1 MNNKLAIICAL
12 TAALIFPVAAEEVD
26 LQLQRR
32 EDQTVNAVPGH
43 KLDHGGIIINPTPQQ
58 FSRDPQGRM
67 LDLSRKQLK
76 IKARHGAK
84 TAEKAGVKQL
94 EGAYRLRI
102 DGKGAEIIGY
112 DAAGEFYG
120 LRTLD
125 AILASEAAVGG
136 KVPFLEIN
144 DWPELPERGVVEG
157 FYGTPWSHEARLA
170 LIDFFGKNK
179 LNKYI
184 YGPKNDPYHTSP
196 DWRKPYPEEEAAR
209 LAQLIAACDSNM
221 VKFTWAVHP
230 GADIKWTDGD
240 FADIMAKFEQLYG
253 LGCRSFAIFFDDIK
267 GEGTNPRKQVAF
279 LNRLTKEFVEAKGDV
294 TPLAMCPTDFT
305 KAWAD
310 GSENGP
316 LAEYG
321 RTLDPS
327 VMVMWTGDAV
337 CGDIPRSTL
346 EWVDS
351 RTRRPALVWWNYPV
365 TDYARH
371 ILNQG
376 PVYGLDPQATSAD
389 LCGLMSNPMENAIA
403 SMVALYGVADYTWNP
418 AAYNPIDCWERSL
431 AYMMPECPEAYRNF
445 AINSCDT
452 EFGYRRAESW
462 ETPAFKFDDYNIP
475 TAALLRSQLA
485 KMKAAP
491 SVIRSKCGNKMLL
504 AEIDPWLDQLEALAD
519 RTDAALLLMETYSKG
534 DGSEFWNGYV
544 ANRMDSVGQAA
555 YEAHKVGTLKWQPL
569 YEDLMDKMVDGF
581 YKSLTGEESS
591 IPKVTGTFGN
601 LQTPS
606 RKKMFDNDS
615 TTVYFADRVQQSGD
629 WIGVEFGAP
638 VELRN
643 VRILQGRDYRD
654 VVVFDKAVVDY
665 SPDGNKWLPLTDTL
679 IWVRDIYWECPG
691 AATPPTA
698 KGVRLRKLDSDN
710 QQGVGIREFSVNA
723 TGVTAPFDRN
733 PSTFERMDTPLNFTP
748 EDGTERVCL
757 LLGDMTGRTLN
768 VEQRDAVGSLLWRG
782 PVTEAYA
789 EIEVVPSAKMIT
801 LIGNADIFEIITKK
815 KFMNPDI

>member
-1 MNNKLAIICAL
+1 MIKNFAIICAL
-12 TAALIFPVAAEEVD
+12 AAAVTFPVTAEEVD

-32 EDQTVNAVPGH
+32 EDQTVHAVPGH
-43 KLDHGGIIINPTPQQ
+43 KVDHKGIVINPTPQQ
-58 FSRDPQGRM
+58 LVRDPQGRTF
-67 LDLSRKQLK
+67 DTSRKKLK
-76 IKARHGAK
+76 IKSGYGVKAA
-84 TAEKAGVKQL
+84 AKAGVKPC

-102 DGKGAEIIGY
+102 DGKGAEITGY

-120 LRTLD
+120 RRTLD
-125 AILASEAAVGG
+125 AILASEAAASGQ
-136 KVPFLEIN
+136 VPFLEIN

-170 LIDFFGKNK
+170 LIDFFGRNK

-196 DWRKPYPEEEAAR
+196 DWRKPYPADDAAR
-209 LAQLIAACDSNM
+209 LQELIVACDSNM

-230 GADIKWTDGD
+230 GADIKWTDRD
-240 FADIMAKFEQLYG
+240 FADIMDKFEQLYG

-267 GEGTNPRKQVAF
+267 GEGTNPEKQVAF

-316 LAEYG
+316 LSVYG

-337 CGDIPRSTL
+337 CGDIPRETL

-351 RTRRPALVWWNYPV
+351 RTRRPALVCWNYPV

-376 PVYGLDPQATSAD
+376 PVYGLDTRATSAD

-403 SMVALYGVADYTWNP
+403 STVALYGVADYTWNP

-431 AYMMPECPEAYRNF
+431 VYLMPECPGAYRAF

-452 EFGYRRAESW
+452 EFGYRREESW
-462 ETPAFKFDDYNIP
+462 ETPSFSFEDYTRP
-475 TAALLRSQLA
+475 KAALLRSQLA
-485 KMKAAP
+485 GMKAAP
-491 SVIRSKCGNKMLL
+491 AEIRAKCGNKMLL

-519 RTDAALLLMETYSKG
+519 RTDAALMLMETYSGG
-534 DGSEFWNGYV
+534 DGAAFWNGYI
-544 ANRMDSVGQAA
+544 ANRMDSARQAA
-555 YEAHKVGTLKWQPL
+555 YEAHKVGTLRWQPL

-581 YKSLTGEESS
+581 YRTIAGEESS
-591 IPKVTGTFGN
+591 IPTVIGTFGN

-615 TTVYFADRVQQSGD
+615 TTVYFADRVQQASD
-629 WIGVEFGAP
+629 YIGVEFGSP
-638 VELRN
+638 VALRN
-643 VRILQGRDYRD
+643 VRILQGRDFRD
-654 VVVFDKAVVDY
+654 VVVFDKAVVEY
-665 SPDGNKWLPLTDTL
+665 SPDGKEWSLLTDTL
-679 IWVRDIYWECPG
+679 TWVRDICWQLPAG
-691 AATPPTA
+691 TDTA
-698 KGVRLRKLDSDN
+698 PMAKAVRLRKLESDN

-723 TGVTAPFDRN
+723 TDVTAAFDRN
-733 PSTFERMDTPLNFTP
+733 PSTFETLAGSMSFKPLADADRLCF
-748 EDGTERVCL
+748 
-757 LLGDMTGRTLN
+757 LLGDMEGRTLL
-768 VEQRDAVGSLLWRG
+768 VEQHDATGKTLLSV

-789 EIEVVPSAKMIT
+789 EIEVSPSAHEVV
-801 LIGNADIFEIITKK
+801 LSGNADIFEIITKK
-815 KFMNPDI
+815 K

>member
-1 MNNKLAIICAL
+1 MNCQMIKKLAIAGALVAAL
-12 TAALIFPVAAEEVD
+12 TAPVAAEEVD

-32 EDQTVNAVPGH
+32 EDQTVNAVPGYKIDH
-43 KLDHGGIIINPTPQQ
+43 KGLVINPTPQKLV
-58 FSRDPQGRM
+58 RDAGGRT
-67 LDLSRKQLK
+67 LDVVRKPIK
-76 IKARHGAK
+76 IKSRHDAK
-84 TAEKAGVKQL
+84 AAVKAGVKPC

-102 DGKGAEIIGY
+102 DGKGAEITGY
-112 DAAGEFYG
+112 DKAGEFYG

-125 AILASEAAVGG
+125 AILASEAAAGG
-136 KVPFLEIN
+136 QVPFLEIY

-196 DWRKPYPEEEAAR
+196 DWRKPYPAADAAR
-209 LAQLIAACDSNM
+209 LAELIAACDSNM

-230 GADIKWTDGD
+230 GADIKWTDAD
-240 FADIMAKFEQLYG
+240 FDDIMAKFNQLYG
-253 LGCRSFAIFFDDIK
+253 LGCRSFAIFFDDIR
-267 GEGTNPRKQVAF
+267 GEGTNPDKQVAF

-310 GSENGP
+310 GSDNGP
-316 LAEYG
+316 LAVYG

-346 EWVDS
+346 EWVGS
-351 RTRRPALVWWNYPV
+351 RTHRPALVWWNYPV

-376 PVYGLDPQATSAD
+376 PVYGLDTASTSSD

-403 SMVALYGVADYTWNP
+403 STVALYGVADYTWNP

-431 AYMMPECPEAYRNF
+431 VYLMPECADAYRRF

-462 ETPAFKFDDYNIP
+462 ETPAFSFADYTP
-475 TAALLRSQLA
+475 EKAAVLRSQLA
-485 KMKAAP
+485 GMRQAP
-491 SVIRSKCGNKMLL
+491 AEIRAKCGNRMLL
-504 AEIDPWLDQLEALAD
+504 AEIEPWLDQLEALAV
-519 RTDAALLLMETYSKG
+519 RTDAALQLMETYAG
-534 DGSEFWNGYV
+534 GNGSAFWNGYV
-544 ANRMDSVGQAA
+544 ANRMDSARQAA

-569 YEDLMDKMVDGF
+569 YEELMDKMVDGF
-581 YKSLTGEESS
+581 YKSIAGEESS
-591 IPKVTGTFGN
+591 IPRVTGTFGN

-615 TTVYFADRVQQSGD
+615 TTVYFADRVQQTGD
-629 WIGVEFGAP
+629 WVGVEFGAP
-638 VELRN
+638 VALRN
-643 VRILQGRDYRD
+643 IRIMQGRDFRD
-654 VVVFDKAVVDY
+654 VVVFDKAVLDY
-665 SPDGNKWLPLTDTL
+665 SPDGKKWIPLTDTL
-679 IWVRDIYWECPG
+679 VWVRDIRWELPSG
-691 AATPPTA
+691 ADAPMA
-698 KGVRLRKLDSDN
+698 LGVRLRKLESDN
-710 QQGVGIREFSVNA
+710 QQGLGIREFAVNA
-723 TGVTAPFDRN
+723 TDVTAAFDRN
-733 PSTFERMDTPLNFTP
+733 PSTSEILHGRMSFAPAAGAAKL
-748 EDGTERVCL
+748 CL
-757 LLGDMTGRTLN
+757 LLGDMGGKALT
-768 VEQRDAVGSLLWRG
+768 VEQRDASGRLLSAS
-782 PVTEAYA
+782 PVKEAYV
-789 EIEVVPSAKMIT
+789 EIELSPSVEEVT
-801 LIGNADIFEIITKK
+801 LAGDAEIFEIISR
-815 KFMNPDI
+815 